1 MIEANNLNVQISKK
15 FLNDEGLK
23 IFWNEIKS
31 YIDMKNDPLAIDG
44 GELSTA
50 SETGIIYDGGYLET
64 NNNIESDDYLP
75 VTLLASDWIGE
86 SAPYEQRIP
95 ISDATR
101 YDDYLV
107 VSTLTGYESTAIA
120 DEYNKNLNCIVGG
133 ESENGFVTL
142 ISNSKLSQNIDIGL
156 KKV

>member
-50 SETGIIYDGGYLET
+50 SETGIIL
-64 NNNIESDDYLP
+64 S
-75 VTLLASDWIGE
+75 
-86 SAPYEQRIP
+86 
-95 ISDATR
+95 
-101 YDDYLV
+101 
-107 VSTLTGYESTAIA
+107 
-120 DEYNKNLNCIVGG
+120 
-133 ESENGFVTL
+133 L
-142 ISNSKLSQNIDIGL
+142 IHI
-156 KKV
+156 